1 MSAPPPI
8 TALLLA
14 GGQGRRMGGAD
25 KGLQLF
31 LGAPLA
37 ANALQRLRR
46 QTLPPAHVLISANRH
61 LGDYQR
67 LGVPVHADALP
78 GFAGP
83 LAGFLTGLT
92 HARTPLLLVAPCDVP
107 RFPLSL
113 CERLAHV
120 LQAQKADIVMATA
133 PGDDGR
139 PQAQPTFCLMRTHL
153 RDSLQAYL
161 AAGGRKAG
169 AWAAQHG
176 PALAPF
182 GPPDDDPLAFA
193 NANTLAELH
202 RLEQAGQPA
211 SPGQASL

>member
-1 MSAPPPI
+1 
-8 TALLLA
+8 
-14 GGQGRRMGGAD
+14 MGGAD

-31 LGAPLA
+31 HGAPLA
-37 ANALQRLRR
+37 ANALQRLRQ

-92 HARTPLLLVAPCDVP
+92 HARTPLLLTVPCDVP

-113 CERLAHV
+113 CERLAHA
-120 LQAQKADIVMATA
+120 LQAQKADIAMATA
-133 PGDDGR
+133 PGGDGR

-153 RDSLQAYL
+153 QGSLQAYL
-161 AAGGRKAG
+161 AAGGRKVG

-202 RLEQAGQPA
+202 WLEQAAPPCRACVQPT
-211 SPGQASL
+211 